1 VRTTAESNPLLYAG
15 SAQRYDELL
24 ERDGRIRA
32 HWQPLIEHLSHG
44 GAEAVRRYIEMT
56 RRLIIENGV
65 TYNVYADPQGRD
77 RPWQLDPLPLLIDG
91 REWREIEAG
100 VKQRAQLLN
109 ALLADLYGPQY
120 LIAEGVVPA
129 ELAFG
134 HPNFLWAAHGTR
146 PVGDT
151 WLHLYAA
158 DLARAPDGRW
168 WVLSDRTQ
176 TPSGPGY
183 ALENRTIIARVL
195 TGPLNELSTRPLS
208 GFFHTLR
215 ESLMQLVDD
224 GSHPPLAVVLTP
236 GPFNETYF
244 EHAYLA
250 RHMGLPLVQGQDL
263 TVRDDTV
270 YLKTLAGLRR
280 VGAILRRLDDD
291 FCDPLELRADSA
303 LGVPGLLGAV
313 RAGRVVL
320 ANALG
325 SGVLESAAWL
335 GFLPGAAG
343 LLLGESLR
351 LPSVATWWCGEQPAL
366 DYAIANLDRLVV
378 KPAFPNQKFEA
389 RFGRDLDSEER
400 ARLLVRLRSRPY
412 AYVAQERISLS
423 QAPSWRAG
431 ANVRL
436 APRTLTVRV
445 YAVATP
451 RGYEVMPGGLARI
464 AAEGVVDIVSS
475 QRGGGSKDVWVL
487 AEPSATAR
495 AAGTLTS
502 SVTHAAGGA
511 GAGSAGSASAANP
524 ASAASAASADT
535 HGAQRYTRHDELP
548 SQLVENLYWL
558 GRYSE
563 RCEDKA
569 RLLRATLAMRTNAAI
584 WRTAREQCVRYGV
597 LAAEGE
603 PSETLYDDAE
613 EFGLAADLGRLG
625 WCATQ
630 SRSRLSAE
638 HWRSISVMQR
648 HFHDAG
654 AALADPLETLDRL
667 LVSLTALCGFALDDM
682 TQDDGWRLLM
692 LGRRLERIQFLAGLL
707 ATRLASG
714 LPLNQSELEWLL
726 DVGGVSITYRTRYV
740 SLPQLAPVL
749 RLLIFDETSPRA
761 LAFQWTAI
769 RHTLADLGESLGAVP
784 DEQLEE
790 PVAQLAAIGT
800 SAAEDDGEHGAAR
813 RQLISAALSV
823 LAAAAGR
830 LSDRL
835 ALRHFS
841 LVDLDVHTVAS

>member
-1 VRTTAESNPLLYAG
+1 MSVRTMAEANPFLYPG
-15 SAQRYDELL
+15 SPQRYDELL
-24 ERDGRIRA
+24 ERDGSIRA
-32 HWQPLIEHLSHG
+32 HWRPLIEQLSSG
-44 GAEAVRRYIEMT
+44 GADTVRRCVDMT

-77 RPWQLDPLPLLIDG
+77 RPWQLDPLPLLIDY
-91 REWREIEAG
+91 REWRELEAG
-100 VKQRAQLLN
+100 LKQRAQLLN
-109 ALLADLYGPQY
+109 ALLADLYGPQK

-134 HPNFLWAAHGTR
+134 HPNFLWAAHGIR
-146 PVGDT
+146 PRGDT

-183 ALENRTIIARVL
+183 ALENRAIIARVL
-195 TGPLNELSTRPLS
+195 PGLVNRLGTRALT
-208 GFFHTLR
+208 GFFNTLR
-215 ESLMQLVDD
+215 QGLTRLADD
-224 GSHPPLAVVLTP
+224 GSPPLVVVLTP

-250 RHMGLPLVQGQDL
+250 RQLGLPLVLGQDL
-263 TVRDDTV
+263 TVRDDSV
-270 YLKTLAGLRR
+270 FLKTLAGLRR
-280 VGAILRRLDDD
+280 VHAIMRRLDDD
-291 FCDPLELRADSA
+291 FCDPLELRAGSA

-313 RAGRVVL
+313 RAGRVVV

-325 SGVLESAAWL
+325 SGVLESNAWL
-335 GFLPGAAG
+335 GFLPGAARV
-343 LLLGESLR
+343 LLGESLR
-351 LPSVATWWCGEQPAL
+351 LPSVATWWCGEKPAL
-366 DYAIANLDRLVV
+366 EYAIAHLDRLVV
-378 KPAFPNQKFEA
+378 KPAFPNQKFEP
-389 RFGRDLDSEER
+389 RFGRDLGEEEI
-400 ARLLVRLRSRPY
+400 AAVILRLRSRPY
-412 AYVAQERISLS
+412 AYVAQERVSLS
-423 QAPSWRAG
+423 QAPTWRAG

-436 APRTLTVRV
+436 APRTLTMRV

-451 RGYEVMPGGLARI
+451 NGYEVMPGGLARI

-487 AEPSATAR
+487 TDPEAP
-495 AAGTLTS
+495 AAKPL
-502 SVTHAAGGA
+502 AAV
-511 GAGSAGSASAANP
+511 P
-524 ASAASAASADT
+524 
-535 HGAQRYTRHDELP
+535 QRYLRHDDLP

-569 RLLRATLAMRTNAAI
+569 RLLRATLAMRTNPAI
-584 WRTAREQCVRYGV
+584 WRAAREQCVRYGV
-597 LAAEGE
+597 LTADGDPVEGV
-603 PSETLYDDAE
+603 YDDAQ
-613 EFGLAADLGRLG
+613 EFGLTADLGRLL

-648 HFHDAG
+648 HFHEAG
-654 AALADPLETLDRL
+654 EALAEPLETLDRL

-692 LGRRLERIQFLAGLL
+692 LGRRLERIQFLAGLV
-707 ATRLASG
+707 AARLSSG
-714 LPLNQSELEWLL
+714 EPLMQAELEWLL

-740 SLPQLAPVL
+740 AAPQLAPVL
-749 RLLIFDETSPRA
+749 QLLIFEQASPRA
-761 LAFQWTAI
+761 LAFQWQVLRDA
-769 RHTLADLGESLGAVP
+769 LAALAESLNTHP
-784 DEQLEE
+784 EEQLED
-790 PVAQLAAIGT
+790 PMAQLAAIGT
-800 SAAEDDGEHGAAR
+800 AGVEEQDESGAAR
-813 RQLISAALSV
+813 RKLLSAALTA

-830 LSDRL
+830 HSDRI

-841 LVDLDVHTVAS
+841 LVDVDLHTVAS

>member
-1 VRTTAESNPLLYAG
+1 MPVHTMAETDPFLYPG

-24 ERDGRIRA
+24 ERDGSIRP
-32 HWQPLIEHLSHG
+32 HWRPLIEHLASG
-44 GAEAVRRYIEMT
+44 GADTVRRCVDMT

-77 RPWQLDPLPLLIDG
+77 RPWQLDPLPLLIDH
-91 REWREIEAG
+91 REWRELEAG
-100 VKQRAQLLN
+100 LKQRAQLLN
-109 ALLADLYGPQY
+109 ALLVDLYGPQQ

-134 HPNFLWAAHGTR
+134 HPNFLWPAHGTR
-146 PVGDT
+146 PPGDT

-183 ALENRTIIARVL
+183 ALENRAIVARVL
-195 TGPLNELSTRPLS
+195 PGLVNELGTRPLT
-208 GFFHTLR
+208 GFFNTLR
-215 ESLMQLVDD
+215 QGLTRLADD
-224 GSHPPLAVVLTP
+224 ASPPLVVVLTP

-250 RHMGLPLVQGQDL
+250 RQLGLPLVLGQDL
-263 TVRDDTV
+263 TVRDDSV
-270 YLKTLAGLRR
+270 FLKTLAGLRR
-280 VGAILRRLDDD
+280 VHAILRRLDDD
-291 FCDPLELRADSA
+291 FCDPLELRAGSA

-335 GFLPGAAG
+335 GFLPGAARV
-343 LLLGESLR
+343 LLGESLR
-351 LPSVATWWCGEQPAL
+351 LPSVATWWCGEKPAL
-366 DYAIANLDRLVV
+366 DYAIAHLDRLVV
-378 KPAFPNQKFEA
+378 KPAFPNQKFEP
-389 RFGRDLDSEER
+389 RFGRDLGEEEV
-400 ARLLVRLRSRPY
+400 AAVIMRLRSRPY
-412 AYVAQERISLS
+412 AYVAQERVSLS

-436 APRTLTVRV
+436 APRTLTMRV

-451 RGYEVMPGGLARI
+451 GGYEIMPGGLARI

-487 AEPSATAR
+487 SDPQAPAAKSTA
-495 AAGTLTS
+495 A
-502 SVTHAAGGA
+502 
-511 GAGSAGSASAANP
+511 P
-524 ASAASAASADT
+524 P
-535 HGAQRYTRHDELP
+535 QRYLRHDDLP

-569 RLLRATLAMRTNAAI
+569 RLLRATLAMRTNTAI
-584 WRTAREQCVRYGV
+584 WRTAREECVRYGV
-597 LAAEGE
+597 LKADGD
-603 PSETLYDDAE
+603 PVGGVYDDAL

-648 HFHDAG
+648 HFHEAG
-654 AALADPLETLDRL
+654 AVLADPLESLDRL

-682 TQDDGWRLLM
+682 TQDDGWRMLM

-707 ATRLASG
+707 AARLQASE
-714 LPLNQSELEWLL
+714 PLLQAELEWLL

-740 SLPQLAPVL
+740 ATPQLAPVL
-749 RLLIFDETSPRA
+749 QLLIFEQASPRA
-761 LAFQWTAI
+761 LAFQW
-769 RHTLADLGESLGAVP
+769 RVLRETLVALAQSLGAPVEP
-784 DEQLEE
+784 PLED
-790 PVAQLAAIGT
+790 PMAQLGAIGT
-800 SAAEDDGEHGAAR
+800 AGVEDEGEGGAER
-813 RQLISAALSV
+813 RGVLAAALSA

-830 LSDRL
+830 QSDRL

-841 LVDLDVHTVAS
+841 LVDVDLHMLVS

>member
-1 VRTTAESNPLLYAG
+1 VRTMPDTHQLLYAG

-24 ERDGRIRA
+24 ERDGTIRA
-32 HWQPLIEHLSHG
+32 HWDPLIRHLSKG
-44 GAEAVRRYIEMT
+44 GAETARRSVEMT

-91 REWREIEAG
+91 REWRELEAG
-100 VKQRAQLLN
+100 VKQRAHLLN
-109 ALLADLYGPQY
+109 ALLADLYGPQS
-120 LIAEGVVPA
+120 LIARGVVPA

-134 HPNFLWAAHGTR
+134 HPNYLWAAHGTR
-146 PVGDT
+146 PLGGT
-151 WLHLYAA
+151 WLHIYAA

-183 ALENRTIIARVL
+183 ALENRAIISRVL
-195 TGPLNELSTRPLS
+195 PGLVNELTTRALT
-208 GFFHTLR
+208 GFFNRLR
-215 ESLMQLVDD
+215 DSLLRFADD
-224 GSHPPLAVVLTP
+224 GSAPLVVVLTP

-263 TVRDDTV
+263 TVRADTV
-270 YLKTLAGLRR
+270 YMKTLSGLKR
-280 VGAILRRLDDD
+280 VHAILRRLDDD

-303 LGVPGLLGAV
+303 LGVPGLLGVV
-313 RAGRVVL
+313 RAGRVAL

-325 SGVLESAAWL
+325 AGVLESAAWL
-335 GFLPGAAG
+335 GFLPGAAET
-343 LLLGESLR
+343 LLGESLR
-351 LPSVATWWCGEQPAL
+351 LPSVATWWCGEKPAL
-366 DYAIANLDRLVV
+366 DYAIANMDRLVV
-378 KPAFPNQKFEA
+378 KPAFPNQKFEP
-389 RFGRDLDSEER
+389 RFGRDLDEDEKAR
-400 ARLLVRLRSRPY
+400 VIARLRGRPY

-431 ANVRL
+431 ATVRL
-436 APRTLTVRV
+436 APRTLTMRV
-445 YAVATP
+445 YAIATED
-451 RGYEVMPGGLARI
+451 GYEVMPGGLARI

-487 AEPSATAR
+487 SDPD
-495 AAGTLTS
+495 AAIS
-502 SVTHAAGGA
+502 PAMQ
-511 GAGSAGSASAANP
+511 SAAVV
-524 ASAASAASADT
+524 ADSLA
-535 HGAQRYTRHDELP
+535 HQRRHDELP

-569 RLLRATLAMRTNAAI
+569 RLLRATLAVRTNVSI
-584 WRTAREQCVRYGV
+584 WRSAREECVRHGV
-597 LAAEGE
+597 LAADGE
-603 PSETLYDDAE
+603 PTESLYDDAQP
-613 EFGLAADLGRLG
+613 FGLAADLGRLG

-630 SRSRLSAE
+630 SRSLLSAE

-648 HFHDAG
+648 YFQEAG
-654 AALADPLETLDRL
+654 SSLADPLETLDRL

-692 LGRRLERIQFLAGLL
+692 LGRRLERVQFLAGLI
-707 ATRLASG
+707 AGRLEQGTAIK
-714 LPLNQSELEWLL
+714 QAELEWWL

-740 SLPQLAPVL
+740 SAPQLAPAL
-749 RLLIFDETSPRA
+749 QLLVFEDSSPRA
-761 LAFQWTAI
+761 LAYQWRKI
-769 RHTLADLGESLGAVP
+769 GRTLADLAVSIGASSDEELEDPVSELRKVGSDGVEDEGEY
-784 DEQLEE
+784 
-790 PVAQLAAIGT
+790 
-800 SAAEDDGEHGAAR
+800 GAAR
-813 RQLISAALSV
+813 RQLMATALSS

-830 LSDRL
+830 VSDRI

-841 LVDLDVHTVAS
+841 LIDHDLRMVAS

>member
-1 VRTTAESNPLLYAG
+1 MPTMADSTPFLYPG

-24 ERDGRIRA
+24 ERDGSIRP
-32 HWQPLIEHLSHG
+32 HWRPLIEHLSSG
-44 GAEAVRRYIEMT
+44 GADTVRRCVEMT

-77 RPWQLDPLPLLIDG
+77 RPWQLDPLPLLIDH
-91 REWREIEAG
+91 REWRELEAG
-100 VKQRAQLLN
+100 VKQRAQLFN
-109 ALLADLYGPQY
+109 ALLADLYGPQR

-134 HPNFLWAAHGTR
+134 HPNFLWAAHGAR
-146 PVGDT
+146 PLGDT

-183 ALENRTIIARVL
+183 ALENRAIIARVL
-195 TGPLNELSTRPLS
+195 PGLINELGTRPLT
-208 GFFHTLR
+208 GFFNTLR
-215 ESLMQLVDD
+215 QSLTRLADD
-224 GSHPPLAVVLTP
+224 AGPPLVVVLTP

-244 EHAYLA
+244 EHAFLA
-250 RHMGLPLVQGQDL
+250 RHLGLPLVLGQDL
-263 TVRDDTV
+263 TVRDDSV
-270 YLKTLAGLRR
+270 FLKTLAGLRR
-280 VGAILRRLDDD
+280 VHAILRRLDDD

-335 GFLPGAAG
+335 GFLPGVARV
-343 LLLGESLR
+343 LLGESLR
-351 LPSVATWWCGEQPAL
+351 LPSVATWWCGERPAL
-366 DYAIANLDRLVV
+366 EYAIAHLDRLVV
-378 KPAFPNQKFEA
+378 KPTFPNQKFEP
-389 RFGRDLDSEER
+389 RFGRDLAEEEI
-400 ARLLVRLRSRPY
+400 AALILRLRSRPY
-412 AYVAQERISLS
+412 AYVAQERVSLS
-423 QAPSWRAG
+423 QAPTWRAG

-436 APRTLTVRV
+436 APRTLTMRV

-451 RGYEVMPGGLARI
+451 QGYEVMPGGLARI
-464 AAEGVVDIVSS
+464 AAEGVIDIVSS

-487 AEPSATAR
+487 SDPDA
-495 AAGTLTS
+495 
-502 SVTHAAGGA
+502 
-511 GAGSAGSASAANP
+511 P
-524 ASAASAASADT
+524 ASGAAPAAP
-535 HGAQRYTRHDELP
+535 QRYLRHDDLP

-584 WRTAREQCVRYGV
+584 WRAAREDCVRYGV
-597 LAAEGE
+597 LQADGDPVEG
-603 PSETLYDDAE
+603 LYDDSP

-648 HFHDAG
+648 NFHDAG
-654 AALADPLETLDRL
+654 ATLADPLETLDRL

-682 TQDDGWRLLM
+682 TQDDGWRMLM

-707 ATRLASG
+707 AERLASG
-714 LPLNQSELEWLL
+714 APLMQGELEWLL

-740 SLPQLAPVL
+740 ATPQLAPVL
-749 RLLIFDETSPRA
+749 QLLIFEPASPRSLSYQWQA
-761 LAFQWTAI
+761 LRQ
-769 RHTLADLGESLGAVP
+769 TLADLATSLGAP
-784 DEQLEE
+784 SKERLED
-790 PVAQLAAIGT
+790 PIAPLSAIGI
-800 SAAEDDGEHGAAR
+800 AGVEDAGEHGAER
-813 RQLISAALSV
+813 RQSLSAALTA

-830 LSDRL
+830 QSDRI

-841 LVDLDVHTVAS
+841 LVDVDLHMVAS

>member
-1 VRTTAESNPLLYAG
+1 MPAQTTAELNPFLYLG

-24 ERDGRIRA
+24 ERDGSIRA
-32 HWQPLIEHLSHG
+32 HWRPLIEHLSSG
-44 GAEAVRRYIEMT
+44 GADTVRRCVDMT

-77 RPWQLDPLPLLIDG
+77 RPWQLDPLPLLIDH
-91 REWREIEAG
+91 REWRELEAG
-100 VKQRAQLLN
+100 LKQRAQLLN
-109 ALLADLYGPQY
+109 ALLVDLYGPQQ

-146 PVGDT
+146 PPGDT

-183 ALENRTIIARVL
+183 ALENRAIIARVL
-195 TGPLNELSTRPLS
+195 PGLVNQLGTRPLT
-208 GFFHTLR
+208 GFFNTLR
-215 ESLMQLVDD
+215 QSLTRLADD
-224 GSHPPLAVVLTP
+224 GSPPLVVVLTP

-250 RHMGLPLVQGQDL
+250 RQLGLPLVLGQDL
-263 TVRDDTV
+263 TVRDDSV
-270 YLKTLAGLRR
+270 FLKTLAGLRR
-280 VGAILRRLDDD
+280 VHAILRRLDDD
-291 FCDPLELRADSA
+291 FCDPLELRAGSA

-313 RAGRVVL
+313 RAGRVVV

-335 GFLPGAAG
+335 GFLPGAARV
-343 LLLGESLR
+343 LLGESLR
-351 LPSVATWWCGEQPAL
+351 LPSVATWWCGEKPAL
-366 DYAIANLDRLVV
+366 EYAIAHLDRLVV
-378 KPAFPNQKFEA
+378 KPAFPNQKFEP
-389 RFGRDLDSEER
+389 RFGRDLGEEEV
-400 ARLLVRLRSRPY
+400 AALILRLRSRPY
-412 AYVAQERISLS
+412 AYVAQERVSLS

-436 APRTLTVRV
+436 TPRTLTMRV

-451 RGYEVMPGGLARI
+451 GGYEIMPGGLARI

-487 AEPSATAR
+487 SDPQAPAIKAVSA
-495 AAGTLTS
+495 
-502 SVTHAAGGA
+502 
-511 GAGSAGSASAANP
+511 P
-524 ASAASAASADT
+524 P
-535 HGAQRYTRHDELP
+535 QRYLRHDDLP

-569 RLLRATLAMRTNAAI
+569 RLLRATLAMRTNSTI
-584 WRTAREQCVRYGV
+584 WRAAREECVRYGV
-597 LAAEGE
+597 LKADGDPVEGV
-603 PSETLYDDAE
+603 YDDALD
-613 EFGLAADLGRLG
+613 FGLTADLGKLG

-648 HFHDAG
+648 HFHEAG
-654 AALADPLETLDRL
+654 AVLADPLESLDRL

-692 LGRRLERIQFLAGLL
+692 LGRRLERIQFLAGLVG
-707 ATRLASG
+707 ARLQSG
-714 LPLNQSELEWLL
+714 EPLPQGELEWLL

-740 SLPQLAPVL
+740 ATPQLAPVL
-749 RLLIFDETSPRA
+749 QLLLFEQASPRA
-761 LAFQWTAI
+761 LAFQWRVLRDALSD
-769 RHTLADLGESLGAVP
+769 LAQSLGAP
-784 DEQLEE
+784 AEQGLED
-790 PVAQLAAIGT
+790 PMGQLSAIGT
-800 SAAEDDGEHGAAR
+800 AGVEEEGERGAQRRGLLAAG
-813 RQLISAALSV
+813 LSE

-830 LSDRL
+830 QSDRL
-835 ALRHFS
+835 ALRHFT
-841 LVDLDVHTVAS
+841 LVDVDLHMVVS

>member
-1 VRTTAESNPLLYAG
+1 MSGLTTVESNPFLYPG

-24 ERDGRIRA
+24 ERDGSIRP
-32 HWQPLIEHLSHG
+32 HWRPLIEHLSRG
-44 GAEAVRRYIEMT
+44 GADTVRRCVDMT

-77 RPWQLDPLPLLIDG
+77 RPWQLDPLPLLIDH
-91 REWREIEAG
+91 REWRELEAG
-100 VKQRAQLLN
+100 LKQRAQLLN
-109 ALLADLYGPQY
+109 ALLADLYGPQR
-120 LIAEGVVPA
+120 LIADGVVPA

-146 PVGDT
+146 PHGDT

-183 ALENRTIIARVL
+183 ALENRAIIARVL
-195 TGPLNELSTRPLS
+195 PGLVNQLGTRPLT
-208 GFFHTLR
+208 GFFNTLR
-215 ESLMQLVDD
+215 QSLTRLADD
-224 GSHPPLAVVLTP
+224 ASPPLVVVLTP

-250 RHMGLPLVQGQDL
+250 RQLGLPLVLGQDL
-263 TVRDDTV
+263 TVRDDSV
-270 YLKTLAGLRR
+270 FLKTLAGLRR
-280 VGAILRRLDDD
+280 VHAILRRLDDD
-291 FCDPLELRADSA
+291 FCDPLELRAGSA

-335 GFLPGAAG
+335 GFLPGAARV
-343 LLLGESLR
+343 LLGESLR
-351 LPSVATWWCGEQPAL
+351 LPSVATWWCGEKPAL
-366 DYAIANLDRLVV
+366 EYAIAHLDRLVV
-378 KPAFPNQKFEA
+378 KPAFPNQKFEP
-389 RFGRDLDSEER
+389 RFGRDLGEEEI
-400 ARLLVRLRSRPY
+400 AAVILRLRSRPY
-412 AYVAQERISLS
+412 AYVAQERVSLS
-423 QAPSWRAG
+423 QAPTWRAG

-436 APRTLTVRV
+436 APRTLTMRV

-451 RGYEVMPGGLARI
+451 NGYEIMPGGLARI
-464 AAEGVVDIVSS
+464 AAEGVIDIVSS

-487 AEPSATAR
+487 SDP
-495 AAGTLTS
+495 AAP
-502 SVTHAAGGA
+502 AAKA
-511 GAGSAGSASAANP
+511 VP
-524 ASAASAASADT
+524 APP
-535 HGAQRYTRHDELP
+535 QRYLRHDDLP

-584 WRTAREQCVRYGV
+584 WRSAREQCVRHGALTADGDPLEGV
-597 LAAEGE
+597 
-603 PSETLYDDAE
+603 YDDAL
-613 EFGLAADLGRLG
+613 EFGLTADLGRLG

-648 HFHDAG
+648 HFHEAG
-654 AALADPLETLDRL
+654 ATLADPLETLDRL

-682 TQDDGWRLLM
+682 TQDDGWRMLM

-707 ATRLASG
+707 AARLDSG
-714 LPLNQSELEWLL
+714 EPLPQGELEWLL

-740 SLPQLAPVL
+740 ATPQLASVL
-749 RLLIFDETSPRA
+749 QLLIFEPASPRS
-761 LAFQWTAI
+761 LAFQWRVLCDA
-769 RHTLADLGESLGAVP
+769 LAALAESLNAP
-784 DEQLEE
+784 PAEQIED
-790 PVAQLAAIGT
+790 PMASLAAIGT
-800 SAAEDDGEHGAAR
+800 AAVEDDGELGVQR
-813 RQLISAALSV
+813 RGLIAAALMA

-830 LSDRL
+830 HSDRL

-841 LVDLDVHTVAS
+841 LVDVDLHTVAS

>member
-1 VRTTAESNPLLYAG
+1 MSGLTMAESNPFLYPG

-24 ERDGRIRA
+24 ERDGSIRA
-32 HWQPLIEHLSHG
+32 HWRPLIEHLSRG
-44 GAEAVRRYIEMT
+44 GADTVRRCVDMT

-77 RPWQLDPLPLLIDG
+77 RPWQLDPLPLLIDH
-91 REWREIEAG
+91 REWRELEAG
-100 VKQRAQLLN
+100 IMQRAQLLN
-109 ALLADLYGPQY
+109 ALLADLYGAQQ

-134 HPNFLWAAHGTR
+134 HPNFLWAAHGIR
-146 PVGDT
+146 PPGDT

-168 WVLSDRTQ
+168 WVLNDRTQ

-183 ALENRTIIARVL
+183 ALENRAIIARVL
-195 TGPLNELSTRPLS
+195 PGLVNQLGTRPLS

-215 ESLMQLVDD
+215 QSLTRMADD
-224 GSHPPLAVVLTP
+224 GSPPLVVVLTP

-250 RHMGLPLVQGQDL
+250 RQLGLPLVLGQDL
-263 TVRDDTV
+263 TVRDDSV
-270 YLKTLAGLRR
+270 FLKTLSGLRR
-280 VGAILRRLDDD
+280 VHAILRRLDDD

-313 RAGRVVL
+313 RARRVVI

-335 GFLPGAAG
+335 GFLPGAARV
-343 LLLGESLR
+343 LLGESLR
-351 LPSVATWWCGEQPAL
+351 LPSVATWWCGEKPAL
-366 DYAIANLDRLVV
+366 EYAIAHLDRLVV
-378 KPAFPNQKFEA
+378 KPTFPNQKFEP
-389 RFGRDLDSEER
+389 RFGRDLGEEDI
-400 ARLLVRLRSRPY
+400 AALIVRLRSRPY
-412 AYVAQERISLS
+412 AYVAQERVSLS
-423 QAPSWRAG
+423 QAPTWRAG

-436 APRTLTVRV
+436 APRTLTMRV

-451 RGYEVMPGGLARI
+451 GGYEVMPGGLARI

-487 AEPSATAR
+487 SDP
-495 AAGTLTS
+495 AAPA
-502 SVTHAAGGA
+502 VRPAA
-511 GAGSAGSASAANP
+511 AAP
-524 ASAASAASADT
+524 
-535 HGAQRYTRHDELP
+535 QRYLRHDDLP

-584 WRTAREQCVRYGV
+584 WRSAREECVRYGV
-597 LAAEGE
+597 LSADGDPVEGV
-603 PSETLYDDAE
+603 YDDAL
-613 EFGLAADLGRLG
+613 EFGLTADLGRLG

-654 AALADPLETLDRL
+654 ATLADPLESLDRL

-682 TQDDGWRLLM
+682 TQDDGWRMLM
-692 LGRRLERIQFLAGLL
+692 LGRRLERIQFLAGLV
-707 ATRLASG
+707 AARLLGPRPDSSEL
-714 LPLNQSELEWLL
+714 LPQGELEWLL

-740 SLPQLAPVL
+740 ATPQLAPVL
-749 RLLIFDETSPRA
+749 QLLIFEPASPRA
-761 LAFQWTAI
+761 LAFQW
-769 RHTLADLGESLGAVP
+769 RVLRDTLAALAESLSTQGAEP
-784 DEQLEE
+784 LEDD
-790 PVAQLAAIGT
+790 PMATLAAIGT
-800 SAAEDDGEHGAAR
+800 AGVEDEGNAGAER
-813 RQLISAALSV
+813 RAL
-823 LAAAAGR
+823 LAAALTALSAAAGGY
-830 LSDRL
+830 SDRL

-841 LVDLDVHTVAS
+841 LVDVDLHAVAS

>member
-1 VRTTAESNPLLYAG
+1 MPVHTMAESTPFLYPG

-24 ERDGRIRA
+24 ERDGSIRA
-32 HWQPLIEHLSHG
+32 HWRPLIEHLSSG
-44 GAEAVRRYIEMT
+44 GADTVRRCVDMT

-77 RPWQLDPLPLLIDG
+77 RPWQLDPLPLLIDY
-91 REWREIEAG
+91 REWRELEAG
-100 VKQRAQLLN
+100 VKQRAQLFN
-109 ALLADLYGPQY
+109 ALLADLYGPQRM
-120 LIAEGVVPA
+120 IAEGVVPA

-146 PVGDT
+146 PPGDI

-183 ALENRTIIARVL
+183 ALENRAIIARVL
-195 TGPLNELSTRPLS
+195 PGLVNELGTRPLT

-215 ESLMQLVDD
+215 QSLTRLADD
-224 GSHPPLAVVLTP
+224 GSPPLLVVLTA

-250 RHMGLPLVQGQDL
+250 RQLGLPLVLGQDL
-263 TVRDDTV
+263 TVRGDTA
-270 YLKTLAGLRR
+270 YLKTLSGLRR
-280 VGAILRRLDDD
+280 VHAILRRLDDD

-325 SGVLESAAWL
+325 SGVLESAGWL
-335 GFLPGAAG
+335 GFLPGAARV
-343 LLLGESLR
+343 LLGESLR
-351 LPSVATWWCGEQPAL
+351 LPSVATWWCGERPAL
-366 DYAIANLDRLVV
+366 EYAIAHLDRLVV
-378 KPAFPNQKFEA
+378 KPAFPNQKFEPC
-389 RFGRDLDSEER
+389 FGRDLGEEEI
-400 ARLLVRLRSRPY
+400 AALILRLRSRPY
-412 AYVAQERISLS
+412 AYVAQERVSLS

-431 ANVRL
+431 ANVRM
-436 APRTLTVRV
+436 APRTLTMRV

-451 RGYEVMPGGLARI
+451 WGYEVMPGGLARI

-487 AEPSATAR
+487 TDPDAPAAKAATA
-495 AAGTLTS
+495 A
-502 SVTHAAGGA
+502 
-511 GAGSAGSASAANP
+511 P
-524 ASAASAASADT
+524 
-535 HGAQRYTRHDELP
+535 QRYLRHDELP

-584 WRTAREQCVRYGV
+584 WRTAREECVRYGV
-597 LAAEGE
+597 LTADGDPAEGV
-603 PSETLYDDAE
+603 YDDSP

-654 AALADPLETLDRL
+654 ATLADPLETLDRL

-682 TQDDGWRLLM
+682 TQDNGWRLLM
-692 LGRRLERIQFLAGLL
+692 LGRRLERIQFLAGLVS
-707 ATRLASG
+707 ARLARG
-714 LPLNQSELEWLL
+714 EPPLQGELEWLL

-740 SLPQLAPVL
+740 STPQLAPVL
-749 RLLIFDETSPRA
+749 QLLIFEQASPRA
-761 LAFQWTAI
+761 LAFQWQAL
-769 RHTLADLGESLGAVP
+769 RDTLADLARSLGAPP
-784 DEQLEE
+784 DQPLED
-790 PVAQLAAIGT
+790 PMAQLGAIGT
-800 SAAEDDGEHGAAR
+800 AGVEDEGERGGER
-813 RQLISAALSV
+813 RRLISAALSA

-830 LSDRL
+830 QSDRL

-841 LVDLDVHTVAS
+841 LVDVDLHAVAS